1 MVYYG
6 SFALLQIVS
15 GSLRVCR
22 LLQRGEET
30 GDKVSYHCNIV
41 TENDEEYTRSCF
53 AGQRRN

>member
-1 MVYYG
+1 MVHYG

-15 GSLRVCR
+15 ESLRVCR

-30 GDKVSYHCNIV
+30 GSKVSDRCNVV
-41 TENDEEYTRSCF
+41 TQNFKEYTRSCF